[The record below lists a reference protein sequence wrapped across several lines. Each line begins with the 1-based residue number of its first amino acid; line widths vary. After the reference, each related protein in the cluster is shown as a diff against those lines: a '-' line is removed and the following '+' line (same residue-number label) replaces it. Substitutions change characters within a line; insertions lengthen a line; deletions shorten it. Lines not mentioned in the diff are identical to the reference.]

1 MDKLELFNAVAR
13 VARPLH
19 REFTPVTSLDCS
31 LKEADLDSL
40 DTLLVC
46 VYLCELYGIEEE
58 KGKEI
63 PFSTP
68 QKIFDFLEEHKTREP
83 SSVAEAVE
91 QIK

>member
-19 REFTPVTSLDCS
+19 REFTPVKALDNSLQD
-31 LKEADLDSL
+31 ADLDSL
-40 DTLLVC
+40 DALLIS
-46 VYLCELYGIEEE
+46 VYLCMLYGIEDE

-68 QKIFDFLEEHKTREP
+68 QKIFDFLEEHKTRAP

-91 QIK
+91 LIK